1 MYDCADYRRHAEIGG
16 HYSVDFIAYRPRRNC
31 HLLTRRFARALGLA
45 VSLSVITA
53 FAGVYLSFIL
63 IARQRRPSWYY
74 LPSCLLRYL
83 FTQHGATGVMKSYQ
97 RRKVNSSVQ
106 KINTTVVVES
116 HPISV
121 VGQYGKQLS
130 LNFFTTSVKISCFTP
145 HVFPVSKFFQSLAN
159 PA

>member
-1 MYDCADYRRHAEIGG
+1 
-16 HYSVDFIAYRPRRNC
+16 
-31 HLLTRRFARALGLA
+31 
-45 VSLSVITA
+45 
-53 FAGVYLSFIL
+53 
-63 IARQRRPSWYY
+63 
-74 LPSCLLRYL
+74 
-83 FTQHGATGVMKSYQ
+83 MKSYQ
-97 RRKVNSSVQ
+97 RREVNSSVQ

>member
-1 MYDCADYRRHAEIGG
+1 
-16 HYSVDFIAYRPRRNC
+16 
-31 HLLTRRFARALGLA
+31 
-45 VSLSVITA
+45 
-53 FAGVYLSFIL
+53 
-63 IARQRRPSWYY
+63 
-74 LPSCLLRYL
+74 
-83 FTQHGATGVMKSYQ
+83 MKSYQ

-121 VGQYGKQLS
+121 VSQYGKQLS

>member
-1 MYDCADYRRHAEIGG
+1 
-16 HYSVDFIAYRPRRNC
+16 
-31 HLLTRRFARALGLA
+31 
-45 VSLSVITA
+45 
-53 FAGVYLSFIL
+53 
-63 IARQRRPSWYY
+63 
-74 LPSCLLRYL
+74 
-83 FTQHGATGVMKSYQ
+83 MKSYQ
-97 RRKVNSSVQ
+97 RRKFNSSVQ

>member
-1 MYDCADYRRHAEIGG
+1 M
-16 HYSVDFIAYRPRRNC
+16 
-31 HLLTRRFARALGLA
+31 
-45 VSLSVITA
+45 
-53 FAGVYLSFIL
+53 

-74 LPSCLLRYL
+74 LPSCLLRHL

>member
-1 MYDCADYRRHAEIGG
+1 
-16 HYSVDFIAYRPRRNC
+16 
-31 HLLTRRFARALGLA
+31 
-45 VSLSVITA
+45 
-53 FAGVYLSFIL
+53 
-63 IARQRRPSWYY
+63 
-74 LPSCLLRYL
+74 
-83 FTQHGATGVMKSYQ
+83 MKSNQ

>member
-1 MYDCADYRRHAEIGG
+1 
-16 HYSVDFIAYRPRRNC
+16 
-31 HLLTRRFARALGLA
+31 
-45 VSLSVITA
+45 
-53 FAGVYLSFIL
+53 
-63 IARQRRPSWYY
+63 
-74 LPSCLLRYL
+74 
-83 FTQHGATGVMKSYQ
+83 MKSYQ
-97 RRKVNSSVQ
+97 RRKFNSSVQ

-145 HVFPVSKFFQSLAN
+145 HVFPVSKFFQSLVN

>member
-1 MYDCADYRRHAEIGG
+1 
-16 HYSVDFIAYRPRRNC
+16 
-31 HLLTRRFARALGLA
+31 
-45 VSLSVITA
+45 
-53 FAGVYLSFIL
+53 
-63 IARQRRPSWYY
+63 
-74 LPSCLLRYL
+74 
-83 FTQHGATGVMKSYQ
+83 MKSYQ

-145 HVFPVSKFFQSLAN
+145 HAFPVSKFFQSLAN

>member
-1 MYDCADYRRHAEIGG
+1 
-16 HYSVDFIAYRPRRNC
+16 
-31 HLLTRRFARALGLA
+31 
-45 VSLSVITA
+45 
-53 FAGVYLSFIL
+53 
-63 IARQRRPSWYY
+63 
-74 LPSCLLRYL
+74 
-83 FTQHGATGVMKSYQ
+83 MKSYQ

-145 HVFPVSKFFQSLAN
+145 RVFPVSKFFQSLAN

>member
-1 MYDCADYRRHAEIGG
+1 
-16 HYSVDFIAYRPRRNC
+16 
-31 HLLTRRFARALGLA
+31 
-45 VSLSVITA
+45 
-53 FAGVYLSFIL
+53 
-63 IARQRRPSWYY
+63 
-74 LPSCLLRYL
+74 
-83 FTQHGATGVMKSYQ
+83 MKSYQ

-130 LNFFTTSVKISCFTP
+130 SNFFTTSVKISCFTP

>member
-1 MYDCADYRRHAEIGG
+1 
-16 HYSVDFIAYRPRRNC
+16 
-31 HLLTRRFARALGLA
+31 
-45 VSLSVITA
+45 
-53 FAGVYLSFIL
+53 
-63 IARQRRPSWYY
+63 
-74 LPSCLLRYL
+74 
-83 FTQHGATGVMKSYQ
+83 MKSYQ

-145 HVFPVSKFFQSLAN
+145 HVFPVSKCFQSLAN

>member
-1 MYDCADYRRHAEIGG
+1 
-16 HYSVDFIAYRPRRNC
+16 
-31 HLLTRRFARALGLA
+31 
-45 VSLSVITA
+45 
-53 FAGVYLSFIL
+53 
-63 IARQRRPSWYY
+63 
-74 LPSCLLRYL
+74 
-83 FTQHGATGVMKSYQ
+83 MKSYQ
-97 RRKVNSSVQ
+97 RRKINSSVQ

>member
-1 MYDCADYRRHAEIGG
+1 
-16 HYSVDFIAYRPRRNC
+16 
-31 HLLTRRFARALGLA
+31 
-45 VSLSVITA
+45 
-53 FAGVYLSFIL
+53 
-63 IARQRRPSWYY
+63 
-74 LPSCLLRYL
+74 
-83 FTQHGATGVMKSYQ
+83 MKSYQ

-145 HVFPVSKFFQSLAN
+145 HVFPVSKFFQILAN

>member
-1 MYDCADYRRHAEIGG
+1 
-16 HYSVDFIAYRPRRNC
+16 
-31 HLLTRRFARALGLA
+31 
-45 VSLSVITA
+45 
-53 FAGVYLSFIL
+53 
-63 IARQRRPSWYY
+63 
-74 LPSCLLRYL
+74 
-83 FTQHGATGVMKSYQ
+83 MKSYQ

-106 KINTTVVVES
+106 KINRTVIVES

>member
-1 MYDCADYRRHAEIGG
+1 
-16 HYSVDFIAYRPRRNC
+16 
-31 HLLTRRFARALGLA
+31 
-45 VSLSVITA
+45 
-53 FAGVYLSFIL
+53 
-63 IARQRRPSWYY
+63 
-74 LPSCLLRYL
+74 
-83 FTQHGATGVMKSYQ
+83 MKSYQ

-106 KINTTVVVES
+106 KINTTVVVKS

-130 LNFFTTSVKISCFTP
+130 LNFFTTSVKMSCFTP

>member
-1 MYDCADYRRHAEIGG
+1 
-16 HYSVDFIAYRPRRNC
+16 
-31 HLLTRRFARALGLA
+31 
-45 VSLSVITA
+45 
-53 FAGVYLSFIL
+53 
-63 IARQRRPSWYY
+63 
-74 LPSCLLRYL
+74 
-83 FTQHGATGVMKSYQ
+83 MKSYQ

>member
-1 MYDCADYRRHAEIGG
+1 
-16 HYSVDFIAYRPRRNC
+16 
-31 HLLTRRFARALGLA
+31 
-45 VSLSVITA
+45 
-53 FAGVYLSFIL
+53 
-63 IARQRRPSWYY
+63 
-74 LPSCLLRYL
+74 
-83 FTQHGATGVMKSYQ
+83 MKSYQ
-97 RRKVNSSVQ
+97 RRKVKSSVQ
-106 KINTTVVVES
+106 KINRTVIVES